1 MRGYNPKSPSLALE
15 LEVFPMNSVIIDRG
29 RGPEIAGTRITV
41 YDIMDYYKQNWH
53 HTAIATCLRISSGQV
68 LAAIQYIEEHKEEVL
83 AEYQKML
90 DRDARGNPP
99 EIQAKLD
106 AIHAEC
112 RAVREEYR
120 RKWANEANHAVP
132 RGRPER

>member
-1 MRGYNPKSPSLALE
+1 
-15 LEVFPMNSVIIDRG
+15 MNQVIIDRG

-53 HTAIATCLRISSGQV
+53 HTAIAAWLKISSRQV

-90 DRDARGNPP
+90 DRGAKGNPP

-106 AIHAEC
+106 AIHAEYEPLWAERRRRSC
-112 RAVREEYR
+112 ADGYFLGRRA
-120 RKWANEANHAVP
+120 
-132 RGRPER
+132 